1 MDNIDGDISMQSA
14 GSGDAMSPQHFIV
27 EKGLSDARGERDARV
42 QVLVLP
48 KELCYL
54 LSLLSDLTHISSSF
68 PLSPLSPSIT
78 PVFHSLFAWCV
89 RLSRL

>member
-27 EKGLSDARGERDARV
+27 EKGLSDARGELDARV

-48 KELCYL
+48 KELCLLTDHKDFHPLLL
-54 LSLLSDLTHISSSF
+54 LSSTPGSKLVFSTNTVLHSSSIPF
-68 PLSPLSPSIT
+68 LPPT
-78 PVFHSLFAWCV
+78 
-89 RLSRL
+89 